1 MLTGTEKRTGT
12 LSGDEIH
19 CVDTPFG
26 KIGIPICYEIHFPE
40 VSRCLVLEEPV
51 LLVNIVGTG
60 MYHDQQFSQW
70 TALARARAI
79 ENEVHIVG
87 CCHNTYGIPLAFV
100 YCSSGE
106 ILLEEKHAH
115 DSYTVSLDLSVSAQR
130 PIGYFRNR
138 MPDKFEK
145 ICTAEELP

>member
-12 LSGDEIH
+12 LPGDEIH

-60 MYHDQQFSQW
+60 MYHDLQFSQW

-87 CCHNTYGIPLAFV
+87 CCHNTYGIPLAYV

-115 DSYTVSLDLSVSAQR
+115 DSYTISLELSESAQR

-138 MPDKFEK
+138 TPDKFQK